1 MSSQA
6 QRTTQPLN
14 TVALTKIAPEIFRKR
29 LLVEGYYG
37 AEVTEDFIR
46 QFFQELTGGL
56 GLRTYGPPI
65 VHKTSG
71 QGKEINQGFDA
82 FVPLIDS
89 GIYLG
94 TWGPRSFVSIII
106 YTCGPF
112 DEQRAAEIVKD
123 FFQLTEYEAAVF

>member
-1 MSSQA
+1 M
-6 QRTTQPLN
+6 N

-29 LLVEGYYG
+29 LLVEGYYR
-37 AEVTEDFIR
+37 AEITEDFIR
-46 QFFQELTGGL
+46 GYFQQLTSGL

-65 VHKTSG
+65 VHKTNG
-71 QGKEINQGFDA
+71 QGKEVNQGFDA

-94 TWGPRSFVSIII
+94 TWGNRNFVSTVI

-112 DEQRAAEIVKD
+112 DEQRATQIVKD
-123 FFQLTEYEAAVF
+123 YFQLGEYEAAVF

>member
-1 MSSQA
+1 M
-6 QRTTQPLN
+6 N

-29 LLVEGYYG
+29 LLVEGYYR

-46 QFFQELTGGL
+46 RFFVHLTSEL

-71 QGKEINQGFDA
+71 QGKEVNQGFDA

-94 TWGPRSFVSIII
+94 TWSTKNFVSTVI

-112 DEQRAAEIVKD
+112 DEQRAADIVKNY
-123 FFQLTEYEAAVF
+123 FQLTEYEAAVF

>member
-1 MSSQA
+1 M
-6 QRTTQPLN
+6 N

-29 LLVEGYYG
+29 LLVEGYYS
-37 AEVTEDFIR
+37 ADVTEDFIR
-46 QFFQELTGGL
+46 HFFEHVTSGL

-89 GIYLG
+89 GIYVG
-94 TWGPRSFVSIII
+94 TWGPARFVSIVI

-112 DEQRAAEIVKD
+112 DEQRAVDLVKNY
-123 FFQLTEYEAAVF
+123 FQLTEYEAAVF

>member
-1 MSSQA
+1 M
-6 QRTTQPLN
+6 N

-29 LLVEGYYG
+29 LLVEGYYR

-46 QFFQELTGGL
+46 EYFRHLTGAL
-56 GLRTYGPPI
+56 HLRTYGPPI

-89 GIYLG
+89 GIYVG
-94 TWGPRSFVSIII
+94 TWGPARFVTIVI

-112 DEQRAAEIVKD
+112 DEQRAVEVVKD
-123 FFQLTEYEAAVF
+123 YFQLSEYEAAVF

>member
-1 MSSQA
+1 M
-6 QRTTQPLN
+6 N

-29 LLVEGYYG
+29 LLVEGYYR
-37 AEVTEDFIR
+37 ADVTEDFIR
-46 QFFQELTGGL
+46 GYFQHVTSEL

-71 QGKEINQGFDA
+71 QGKEINQGFDG

-94 TWGPRSFVSIII
+94 TWGPPRFVSTVI

-112 DEQRAAEIVKD
+112 DEKRAVEIVKNY
-123 FFQLTEYEAAVF
+123 FQLAEYEAAVF